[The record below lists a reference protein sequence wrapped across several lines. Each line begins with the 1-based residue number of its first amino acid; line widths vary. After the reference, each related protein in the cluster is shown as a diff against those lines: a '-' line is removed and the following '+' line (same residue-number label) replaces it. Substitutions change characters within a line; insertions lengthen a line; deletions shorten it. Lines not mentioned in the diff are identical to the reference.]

1 MNVSLRD
8 VQDSDVP
15 VLYAHQL
22 DPEAVRMAAVPSR
35 DWDAFKA
42 HWAKI
47 MTSTS
52 GISQIVIFD
61 GSVAGHICCWQ
72 DSGDRLV
79 GYWIAREYWGKGVAS
94 AALSEFLRQVID
106 RPLVAR
112 VAKHNA
118 ASIRV
123 LEKCG
128 FIIAGEGKFAQT
140 DGGHVEEFVLKLD
153 AHDSRTTDPA
163 TP

>member
-8 VQDSDVP
+8 VKESD
-15 VLYAHQL
+15 LATFYEQQL
-22 DPEAVRMAAVPSR
+22 DPEATRMSAFPSR
-35 DWDAFKA
+35 DWDAFTA

-52 GISQIVIFD
+52 GTTQTVIFD
-61 GSVAGHICCWQ
+61 GSVAGHIACWQ
-72 DSGDRLV
+72 DSGENLV
-79 GYWIAREYWGKGVAS
+79 GYWIGREYWGRGIAT
-94 AALSEFLRQVID
+94 AALSEFLQSVPN

-112 VAKHNA
+112 VAKHNI

-128 FIIAGEGKFAQT
+128 FTSVGEEELTAA
-140 DGGHVEEFVLKLD
+140 DGSHGMEYILML
-153 AHDSRTTDPA
+153 
-163 TP
+163 

>member
-8 VQDSDVP
+8 VQQSD
-15 VLYAHQL
+15 LATFYEHQL
-22 DPEAVRMAAVPSR
+22 DPEATRMAAFRSR
-35 DWDAFKA
+35 DRDAFTA

-52 GISQIVIFD
+52 GTIQTVVFD
-61 GSVAGHICCWQ
+61 GSVVGNIGCWE
-72 DSGDRLV
+72 DSGEKLV
-79 GYWIAREYWGKGVAS
+79 GYWIGREYWGKGIAT
-94 AALSEFLRQVID
+94 AALSEFLKRVPN

-112 VAKHNA
+112 VAKHNV

-128 FIIAGEGKFAQT
+128 FTLVAEDEFAEP
-140 DGGHVEEFVLKLD
+140 DGTHVVESVLMLH
-153 AHDSRTTDPA
+153 ALPPLSQENV
-163 TP
+163 